1 MKQKSTNMIF
11 TEKLYPRIT
20 NKVQKPTQVTTQMCC
35 PDGSYKT
42 YVITKSRPSAYVFV
56 LFFVQMKT
64 ATSCLTWFQ
73 PFHKKLLSHTA
84 FLSMDDVDVFLH
96 DNPFMFYNYKD

>member
-1 MKQKSTNMIF
+1 MSQGVSRLRFIQTINFYEQKSTNMIF

-42 YVITKSRPSAYVFV
+42 YVITKSRPSAYVFFIYF
-56 LFFVQMKT
+56 LFR
-64 ATSCLTWFQ
+64 
-73 PFHKKLLSHTA
+73 
-84 FLSMDDVDVFLH
+84 
-96 DNPFMFYNYKD
+96 